1 MPARPAQARRAG
13 DGGGGGDG
21 DWRRLHAVPVQ
32 RRSSPL
38 GVRAV
43 RSDLLTAMEPVAGR
57 MWDGVAVDPVMS
69 MGAADPMLLRTA
81 GIPMQGVSG
90 LCLEPRDRRAHGRDD
105 RVPMRWQCRS
115 REFMLA
121 RPKVIAR

>member
-1 MPARPAQARRAG
+1 MPARPAQAWRAG

-21 DWRRLHAVPVQ
+21 AWRRLHAVPVQ

-57 MWDGVAVDPVMS
+57 MWDGVAVVPVMS

-90 LCLEPRDRRAHGRDD
+90 LCLEPGDHRAHGRDD
-105 RVPMRWQCRS
+105 RVPVRWRCRS

-121 RPKVIAR
+121 LPKVIAR